1 MRTYIWESLTYLY
14 SFVMKKSLIL
24 AAVFAL
30 AFSAEVSAQSLKDI
44 LGTVGNVVSAV
55 TGNTATENSIQGT
68 WNYVSPAVKF
78 ESDNMLASAGG
89 AVASATVKNKLDK
102 YYQKAGIKP
111 GACTFVFNADKTFS
125 VTIAGRTSNG
135 TYELDSQAGTVAMTF
150 KVAGMRIATF
160 NANIY
165 KTSGNMALA
174 FTADKLL
181 GIVKTVVAKV
191 PSAASTAAVGSLLGN
206 YDGLLVG
213 FEFSK

>member
-1 MRTYIWESLTYLY
+1 
-14 SFVMKKSLIL
+14 MKKSIIL

-44 LGTVGNVVSAV
+44 IGTVGNVVSAV
-55 TGNTATENSIQGT
+55 TGNATTENSILGT
-68 WNYVSPAVKF
+68 WNYTAPAVRF

-89 AVASATVKNKLDK
+89 AIASKTVQDKLDK
-102 YYQKAGIKP
+102 YYRKAGIKS

-125 VTIAGRTSNG
+125 VTIAGRTTSG
-135 TYELDSQAGTVAMTF
+135 TYELDSKAGTVAMTF

-160 NANIY
+160 SANIY
-165 KTSGNMALA
+165 KTSGNLALA

-181 GIVKTVVAKV
+181 GLVKTVVAKV
-191 PSAASTAAVGSLLGN
+191 PSASSTAAVGALLGN
-206 YDGLLVG
+206 YDGMLVG